1 MNHHIEV
8 VNSNIKYPII
18 FYNHFFNQNRPVTS
32 HFHKDIEVVY
42 VVSGK
47 LEAYIDGKNEI
58 FHQGEMFIIN
68 SHVIHQ
74 FIFLEETHIYTYL
87 LSIDVFNEFNIKY
100 NTFKL
105 RTPLDV
111 EWMKPWLE
119 MKNCQELSSL
129 DKHILMYQL
138 YQKLIQDCLLD
149 KKQEENTKEI
159 YKIIEEIEKR
169 YNQDLTLEI
178 IAEQFHFHPN
188 SLSRLFKRQTT
199 ISFYQYLQ
207 KIRLKHAYY
216 DLIHTNMKIIDIA
229 LNHGFK
235 NVKSF
240 ENVFK
245 KEYHTTPTKYRKVNN

>member
-1 MNHHIEV
+1 MNHYIEV

-87 LSIDVFNEFNIKY
+87 LSTNVFNEFNIKCH
-100 NTFKL
+100 TFRL
-105 RTPLDV
+105 RTPLDE
-111 EWMKPWLE
+111 EWLKPWLE
-119 MKNCQELSSL
+119 MKNCQSLSSL
-129 DKHILMYQL
+129 DKHILMYQI
-138 YQKLIQDCLLD
+138 YQKLIQGCLIETNKETKLNDISLILD
-149 KKQEENTKEI
+149 
-159 YKIIEEIEKR
+159 EIEKK
-169 YNQDLTLEI
+169 YDQNLTLEFL
-178 IAEQFHFHPN
+178 AKKFHFHPN
-188 SLSRLFKRQTT
+188 SLTRYFKKQTGT
-199 ISFYQYLQ
+199 TFYQYLQ
-207 KIRLKHAYY
+207 KVRLKHAYY
-216 DLIHTNMKIIDIA
+216 DLMHTDMKIIDVA
-229 LNHGFK
+229 LNNGFK

-240 ENVFK
+240 EKVFQS
-245 KEYHTTPTKYRKVNN
+245 EYQKTPTNYRKGL